1 MVVKRIYMK
10 WVDVEFEELSQMER
24 RKLYKQDQGVG
35 GERELGGVRCMRDPN
50 LDCTMHS

>member
-10 WVDVEFEELSQMER
+10 WIDLDFEDLSQMER

-35 GERELGGVRCMRDPN
+35 GGRETGGARCKRYTQLKQN
-50 LDCTMHS
+50 